1 MNKEKSKIFDDLAIK
16 EKSFRKNQILIIL
29 ATVLTIFFIFI
40 FMIFFKTNGSKIIL
54 DNKKSNIDFTEN
66 LKNSNYDCIN
76 NDKDSSYCLDRQIS
90 MDFIQEISQEIE
102 VLKKRNI
109 QIWNKELF
117 DKTISSFDIGGR
129 SFRLNKF
136 KKSKDELTIA
146 SSMSKTLINESN
158 RIYNDGLDFGFRFL
172 SNGKPELALE
182 KFLEAQLIK
191 NDDPKVLEGLFRAKV
206 YPQILKL
213 IKDAKNLIEL
223 DELDK
228 AQLIINKALIL
239 NKDHLKLKV
248 FSKELSSMILERD
261 FLNAIK
267 SGNQA
272 LVDKNPPLGISS
284 FSLALKLKPN
294 SLLAEKGLDNIKLI
308 EKKQKINS
316 LLAQAKDFELNEAW
330 SSAFN
335 AYQSILSEDNNI
347 TMAKEGYK
355 RVKIIANLKND
366 IENIL
371 SRPNRLSD
379 SSIRNNAALVT
390 QKADTLSKNFYLTHK
405 KEMSDF
411 ININTKLKD
420 LIAKMSGPINVR
432 FVSDNKTSLIIKRI
446 GSFEP
451 FNEKFILLR
460 PGKYEV
466 YARRRSFKEKR
477 IILEIDNG
485 FKKSIEI
492 ICDERI

>member
-1 MNKEKSKIFDDLAIK
+1 MNKENNKIFDNLASK
-16 EKSFRKNQILIIL
+16 EKKFRKKQLIIIVSL
-29 ATVLTIFFIFI
+29 ILFVTFLFI
-40 FMIFFKTNGSKIIL
+40 FMTFN
-54 DNKKSNIDFTEN
+54 TEN
-66 LKNSNYDCIN
+66 KDKSITEKQNINNLSENQKDSNYDCVN
-76 NDKDSSYCLDRQIS
+76 DDKDSIYCLDRQNS
-90 MDFIQEISQEIE
+90 MNLIQEISQDIEI
-102 VLKKRNI
+102 LKKRNA
-109 QIWNKELF
+109 QIWNKDLF
-117 DKTISSFDIGGR
+117 DRTIESFDIGSR
-129 SFRLNKF
+129 SFKLNKF
-136 KKSKDELTIA
+136 KKSIDDLNIT
-146 SSMSKTLINESN
+146 SSMSKKLIYESDRIFNE
-158 RIYNDGLDFGFRFL
+158 GLDFGFKFL
-172 SNGKPELALE
+172 SEEKPELALE

-213 IKDAKNLIEL
+213 IKDANSLMEL

-248 FSKELSSMILERD
+248 FSKELSSTILERD

-272 LVDKNPPLGISS
+272 IVDKNPPLGISS

-294 SLLAEKGLDNIKLI
+294 SLLAERGLNNIKLI

-316 LLAQAKDFELNEAW
+316 LLTQAKDFELNEAW

-335 AYQSILSEDNNI
+335 AYQSILLEDNNI
-347 TMAKEGYK
+347 TMAKEGYE
-355 RVKIIANLKND
+355 RVKIITNLKND

-390 QKADTLSKNFYLTHK
+390 QKADILSKNFYSTHK
-405 KEMSDF
+405 KEMSNF
-411 ININTKLKD
+411 INISTKLKD
-420 LIAKMSGPINVR
+420 LISKMSGPINVR

-466 YARRRSFKEKR
+466 YARRRGFKEKR
-477 IILEIDNG
+477 IILEIDNS
-485 FKKSIEI
+485 FKKSIGI